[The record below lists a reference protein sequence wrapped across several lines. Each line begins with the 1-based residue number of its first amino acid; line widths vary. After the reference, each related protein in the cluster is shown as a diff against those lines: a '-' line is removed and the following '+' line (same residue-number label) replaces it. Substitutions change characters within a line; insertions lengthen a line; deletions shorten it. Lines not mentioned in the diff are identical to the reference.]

1 MVEKKKSVAQNW
13 RTKSSQRNDGFAR
26 IRNESRNIPMKKYHK
41 IITPFLMG
49 QRRDGLCRVRDIDS
63 NFWEVLEIP
72 ELIET
77 TIANSDEKVL
87 RMAKIYS
94 LLSEKIKEAV
104 NNDLIPVS
112 IAGDCVSTIGV
123 LAGLQKAGKQ
133 PQRML
138 WLDAH
143 GDFHTWETTQTKY
156 IGGMPLAMLVGRG
169 DQRIV
174 EGAGLKPYPEGQVML
189 SDGRDL
195 DPGEKEAL
203 QSSKIMRCNIADIS
217 KHLLQDEN
225 IYFHWDTD
233 VVDAEKEMPALKYH
247 VKSGPSY
254 SEIEI
259 LFKSLA
265 NRNIVAISVSAWHEE
280 KDLNNKTATASLNLL
295 NKLGVDMSFT

>member
-1 MVEKKKSVAQNW
+1 
-13 RTKSSQRNDGFAR
+13 
-26 IRNESRNIPMKKYHK
+26 
-41 IITPFLMG
+41 MG
-49 QRRDGLCRVRDIDS
+49 QRRDGLCRVRDIDYGS
-63 NFWEVLEIP
+63 WEILEAPEFRETVL
-72 ELIET
+72 
-77 TIANSDEKVL
+77 ASSDEKVQ
-87 RMAKIYS
+87 RMARIYS
-94 LLSEKIKEAV
+94 LLSEKIKEMV
-104 NNDLIPVS
+104 NDNFVPVS
-112 IAGDCVSTIGV
+112 IAGDCVSTLGV

-133 PQRML
+133 PERIL

-156 IGGMPLAMLVGRG
+156 IGGMPLAMLAGRG

-174 EGAGLKPYPEGQVML
+174 EMAGLKPYPEGQIVL

-203 QSSKIMRCNIADIS
+203 QSSKVTRCSIADIS
-217 KHLLQDEN
+217 KHLSRQDEA

-254 SEIEI
+254 SDMKA

-280 KDLNNKTATASLNLL
+280 KDLNNKTATASLTLL
-295 NKLGVDMSFT
+295 SSLGVNINLI

>member
-1 MVEKKKSVAQNW
+1 MVV
-13 RTKSSQRNDGFAR
+13 
-26 IRNESRNIPMKKYHK
+26 KKYKK

-49 QRRDGLCRVRDIDS
+49 HRRNGLCRVRNIDS
-63 NFWEVLEIP
+63 DSWEVLDVP
-72 ELIET
+72 EFKEAM
-77 TIANSDEKVL
+77 IADSDEKIQ
-87 RMAKIYS
+87 RMARIYS
-94 LLSEKIKEAV
+94 LLSEKIKEIT

-133 PQRML
+133 PDRML

-143 GDFHTWETTQTKY
+143 GDFHTWETTQTQY

-174 EGAGLKPYPEGQVML
+174 EATGLQPYPEDKIVL

-203 QSSKIMRCNIADIS
+203 QSSKVTRCSIADIS
-217 KHLLQDEN
+217 KHLSRQNER

-254 SEIEI
+254 SDMKSF
-259 LFKSLA
+259 FKSFA

-280 KDLNNKTATASLNLL
+280 KDLNNKTATASLTLL
-295 NKLGVDMSFT
+295 NSLGVDINFS

>member
-1 MVEKKKSVAQNW
+1 
-13 RTKSSQRNDGFAR
+13 
-26 IRNESRNIPMKKYHK
+26 MKKYRK

-49 QRRDGLCRVRDIDS
+49 QWRDGLCRVRDIDY
-63 NFWEVLEIP
+63 NPWEVLEVP
-72 ELIET
+72 ECREVILP
-77 TIANSDEKVL
+77 NSDEKIQ
-87 RMAKIYS
+87 RMAKIYF
-94 LLSEKIKEAV
+94 LLSEKIKEMV
-104 NNDLIPVS
+104 NDDFIPVS
-112 IAGDCVSTIGV
+112 IAGDCVSTLGV

-133 PQRML
+133 PERIL

-174 EGAGLKPYPEGQVML
+174 EMAGLKPYPEGQIVL
-189 SDGRDL
+189 ADGRDL

-203 QSSKIMRCNIADIS
+203 QNSKVTRCRIADIS
-217 KHLLQDEN
+217 KHLPRQDES

-247 VKSGPSY
+247 VKSGPSF
-254 SEIEI
+254 SDMKA
-259 LFKSLA
+259 LFESLA

-280 KDLNNKTATASLNLL
+280 KDLHNKTATASLSLL
-295 NKLGVDMSFT
+295 NDLGVNISFT

>member
-1 MVEKKKSVAQNW
+1 
-13 RTKSSQRNDGFAR
+13 
-26 IRNESRNIPMKKYHK
+26 MKKYQK
-41 IITPFLMG
+41 IVTPFLMG

-63 NFWEVLEIP
+63 DFWEVLEVP
-72 ELIET
+72 EFKEM
-77 TIANSDEKVL
+77 TIASSDEKIL
-87 RMAKIYS
+87 RMARIYW
-94 LLSEKIKEAV
+94 LLSEKVKRV
-104 NNDLIPVS
+104 VSNDLVPVS

-133 PQRML
+133 PQRIL

-143 GDFHTWETTQTKY
+143 GDFHTWGTTQTKY
-156 IGGMPLAMLVGRG
+156 IGGMSLAMLVGRG

-174 EGAGLKPYPEGQVML
+174 EAVGLKPYPEDQIVL
-189 SDGRDL
+189 SDGRAL

-203 QSSKIMRCNIADIS
+203 QNSKVTRCNIADIF
-217 KHLLQDEN
+217 KHLSQEEK

-233 VVDAEKEMPALKYH
+233 VVDAEEEMPALKYH

-254 SEIEI
+254 SDMES

-265 NRNIVAISVSAWHEE
+265 GRNIIAISISAWHEE

-295 NKLGVDMSFT
+295 NRLGVDVSFI